1 MNPLIRKITGLAAGL
16 ALATASVIAL
26 SPAASAAVTYPVS
39 AGVNVRS
46 GPGTSY
52 SVVAVVS
59 GSQSFN
65 CYLNGTSING
75 DTVWGHLSNGLGY
88 ISDWYILAGGK
99 TLAQLGVPLCGTT
112 PATLTYPVSAGVNV
126 RNGPGTNYNVVG
138 VVSGS
143 QTFNCYAIGTSI
155 NGDTVWG
162 HLNNGLGYISDWYI
176 QAGGKTLA
184 QLGLQACGPIINPV
198 PNVVP
203 ATVQGKINMA
213 VGWAIAIAN
222 DNSHG
227 YSLTYR
233 QGPDYDCSSFVS
245 NAYAQAGTG
254 VNKNDWTGSMLADYK
269 AHGFTAYPFWMFDLA
284 NLRQGDVLLN
294 QASHT
299 EMVYTNVS
307 GKITM
312 VAAHSDYGYPQ
323 TGDQTGKEINTSPYW
338 YDNWEYV
345 LRYTG

>member
-1 MNPLIRKITGLAAGL
+1 MNPLTRKIAGL
-16 ALATASVIAL
+16 AVGLTLAAASVIAL
-26 SPAASAAVTYPVS
+26 SPSASA
-39 AGVNVRS
+39 
-46 GPGTSY
+46 
-52 SVVAVVS
+52 
-59 GSQSFN
+59 
-65 CYLNGTSING
+65 
-75 DTVWGHLSNGLGY
+75 
-88 ISDWYILAGGK
+88 
-99 TLAQLGVPLCGTT
+99 
-112 PATLTYPVSAGVNV
+112 ATLTYPVSATVNIRSTANSTISTNIV
-126 RNGPGTNYNVVG
+126 GTAAAWTY
-138 VVSGS
+138 
-143 QTFNCYAIGTSI
+143 QTFNCYVTGTSVG
-155 NGDTVWG
+155 GDNVWG
-162 HLNNGLGYISDWYI
+162 HLSNGKGYISDYYI
-176 QAGGKTLA
+176 SAGGKTLA

-294 QASHT
+294 QAAHT

-312 VAAHSDYGYPQ
+312 VAAHSDRGHPE
-323 TGDQTGKEINTSPYW
+323 TGDQTGTEINTSPYW
-338 YDNWEYV
+338 YDSWEYV